1 MTRAVIFA
9 PEAEDDLLQLYD
21 FITDQSGPDRAYGYA
36 ERIRTYCLAFET
48 FPERGIRRDDLRP
61 GLRLVGFERRV
72 TIAFHLTPAAVVID
86 RILYGGR
93 DAEGLLA
100 DE

>member
-1 MTRAVIFA
+1 MTRTVIFA

-21 FITDQSGPDRAYGYA
+21 FIADRSGPARAYGYA

-61 GLRLVGFERRV
+61 RLRLVGFERRV
-72 TIAFHLTPAAVVID
+72 TIAFHLTPAAIVID

-93 DAEGLLA
+93 DTEGLL
-100 DE
+100 ENE